1 MVNAKLAVFHISRL
15 ILAAVFVYA
24 GVIKLY
30 DPAAFYESI
39 LAYRL
44 LPNGLS
50 YIVAY
55 LLPPMEILLGIGL
68 FFYRYVKVSAL
79 SIAILNLVFIF
90 AISTAWGRGLDIS
103 CGCFGRDD
111 PSVVFPYVL
120 DILRDVFFIFLAVAV
135 ANFARISKPFYG
147 SDKF

>member
-1 MVNAKLAVFHISRL
+1 MVNAKLAVFYISRL

-30 DPAAFYESI
+30 DPAGFYESI

-50 YIVAY
+50 YIIAY
-55 LLPPMEILLGIGL
+55 LLPPIEILLGIGL
-68 FFYRYVKVSAL
+68 FFNRYVKVSAL
-79 SIAILNLVFIF
+79 LIAILNVVFIF

-111 PSVVFPYVL
+111 SNAAFPYIL
-120 DILRDVFFIFLAVAV
+120 DILRDVFFVILAIAAAYCVRDRNV
-135 ANFARISKPFYG
+135 LNGTR
-147 SDKF
+147 